1 MSNSSASNKDMILQ
15 QVAAIPN
22 GQITSYGAIAKAAGL
37 PGYARFVG
45 QVLKSLPK
53 ETKLPWHRIL
63 NAQRKISF
71 PPSSSAFKEQK
82 RRLEDEGLTIINDK
96 VV

>member
-1 MSNSSASNKDMILQ
+1 MNTSTPSNKDLIIQ
-15 QVAAIPN
+15 QVAAVPS

-53 ETKLPWHRIL
+53 DTKLPWHRIL
-63 NAQRKISF
+63 NAQKKISF
-71 PPSSSAFKEQK
+71 PPASSAFKEQK
-82 RRLEDEGLTIINDK
+82 RRLEEEGLTIINDK